1 VGTKSVTAEPRYFEA
16 ASGHSI
22 AYHLTEGSGPGV
34 VFLGGFMSDMEGS
47 KATHLEAWAKARGQ
61 AFLRFDYS
69 GHGQSSQAF
78 TDGCIGDWYDDA
90 LSLMEEVTDGPQVLV
105 GSSMG
110 GWISL
115 LIARADHIPLA
126 AFVGIASAPDFTEE
140 GFWASFDSAERQALE
155 DEGVV
160 YVPSD
165 YGDPYPITKR
175 LIEDGRDHLIFPKP
189 LSLECSVRLFQGTE
203 DASVTIETATRLM
216 DHLQCPDAR
225 LTFVKGKDHSFSD
238 PECLSL
244 LTKELDVI
252 LDTL

>member
-1 VGTKSVTAEPRYFEA
+1 MTAKPQIFEA
-16 ASGHSI
+16 ASGHKI
-22 AYHLTEGSGPGV
+22 AYHQTEGQGPGV
-34 VFLGGFMSDMEGS
+34 VFLGGFMSDMTGS

-61 AFLRFDYS
+61 AYLRFDYS
-69 GHGQSSQAF
+69 GHGQSSEAF

-90 LSLMEEVTDGPQVLV
+90 LSLMEEVTRGPQILV

-115 LIARADHIPLA
+115 LIARSDHIPTA
-126 AFVGIASAPDFTEE
+126 ALFGIAAAPDFTQE
-140 GFWASFDSAERQALE
+140 GIWPSLDAQDRVTLAR
-155 DEGVV
+155 DGVV

-165 YGDPYPITKR
+165 YGDPYPITKK

-189 LSLECSVRLFQGTE
+189 LKLDCPVRLFQGTE
-203 DASVTIETATRLM
+203 DTSVSTQTATRLL
-216 DHLQCPDAR
+216 DHVEAEDAR
-225 LTFVKGKDHSFSD
+225 LMLVRGADHSFSD
-238 PECLSL
+238 AVCLDI